1 MEYFSSELRNVDT
14 EQAILGQCLLDHEA
28 CLTALARLDA
38 EDFTKGEH
46 KAIWEAF
53 LALREDDRPV
63 DLTTVWDA
71 VSRLPD
77 NDFTSK
83 PKVSYIA
90 SLPEFVATTANVEA
104 HCDILR
110 KVTLRRKVM
119 ALTHELNQR
128 IHNPSVEVDE
138 LISEARN
145 MIESLELAGKTPIV
159 TMREAVQML
168 RTRVEAVAAD
178 EIPSSFITGIVDIDA
193 KCWIRIGDIWVVG
206 ARSGIGKSHLGLQVG
221 RNVARRGEHV
231 LHIST
236 EMWPDDNAMR
246 VAAQEGYATA
256 EMFRT
261 PESESELRLAQRAM
275 SEAEKLSMDFIDEQD
290 ADQVIR
296 WAYEVD
302 RKLRHSGRKSGL
314 SLLTCDYFQDL
325 QIPRH
330 WGNTRDEQLGTL
342 ARKLARFARKTETT
356 VMLIA
361 ALKEKLPKNKQTGEM
376 PVPTRG
382 DIRETGVLSF
392 VAPTII
398 LLHEQLDGT
407 VDLIFDKNRGRKGR
421 RWAKLKPDFD
431 YGRYVRVE
439 GVNE

>member
-1 MEYFSSELRNVDT
+1 MEYFSSDLRSVDT
-14 EQAILGQCLLDHEA
+14 EQVILGQCLLDHEA
-28 CLTALARLDA
+28 CLTAMARLTED
-38 EDFTKGEH
+38 DFTKGEH

-63 DLTTVWDA
+63 DLMTVADA
-71 VSRLPD
+71 LKRLPD
-77 NDFTSK
+77 GEFPTK
-83 PKVSYIA
+83 PGTAYVA
-90 SLPEFVATTANVEA
+90 SLPEFVPTIANVEA

-119 ALTHELNQR
+119 TLTHDLNKR
-128 IHNPSVEVDE
+128 IANPSVDVDE
-138 LISEARN
+138 LISEARG
-145 MIESLELAGKTPIV
+145 MIESLELAGKTPVV

-168 RTRVEAVAAD
+168 RTRVEAVASG
-178 EIPSSFITGIVDIDA
+178 EIPASFVTGIVDIDA

-246 VAAQEGYATA
+246 ISAQEGYATA
-256 EMFRT
+256 EMFRE
-261 PESESELRLAQRAM
+261 PGSKSELELALRAM
-275 SEAEKLSMDFIDEQD
+275 SHAERLPIEFIDEQD

-302 RKLRHSGRKSGL
+302 RKLRHGGRKNGL
-314 SLLTCDYFQDL
+314 AMLCCDYFQDL

-342 ARKLARFARKTETT
+342 ARKLHRFGRRTETT

-361 ALKEKLPKNKQTGEM
+361 ALKEKVQKNSRTGEM
-376 PVPTRG
+376 PVPTRS

-398 LLHEQLDGT
+398 LLHEQLDET
-407 VDLIFDKNRGRKGR
+407 VDLIFDKSRGRKGR

-431 YGRYVRVE
+431 YGRYIRVE
-439 GVNE
+439 GGNE